1 MTHDTQPSIDAGTPD
16 WKVLVARVLRGVL
29 GLIFLVAAALKA
41 IHPSGFAAQ
50 IESYGWLP
58 GRLIYPSVLF
68 FITLEFLLGA
78 ALLVNVLPRLA
89 TAATGALLVVFTVVL
104 IEAWYN
110 GKLVDCGCFGVDS
123 GLGPGGGALRDLG
136 FLALLVPTFLWGARG
151 RRAGW
156 RVGAVAAT
164 AMLGLGLTLAAPVL
178 PQEWFTELVPGADV
192 VALEMDVLVPEQGA
206 ILVVLLDLEGESSRK
221 AMEPLNELTMDLLEV
236 EVLSF
241 AAAGP
246 DERFVFGIEH
256 GALFP
261 VEEIG
266 EGILGNL
273 ARRLPRFAL
282 LVDGKVATVWNDQ
295 PPDPESVRSALE
307 GGKL

>member
-1 MTHDTQPSIDAGTPD
+1 MTNSTQPPGPSPPG
-16 WKVLVARVLRGVL
+16 WKLLLARVLRGLL
-29 GLIFLVAAALKA
+29 GLLFLVAAALKA
-41 IHPSGFAAQ
+41 IHPTAFAAQ

-58 GRLIYPSVLF
+58 GSLTYPSALF

-78 ALLVNVLPRLA
+78 ALLLNVLPRLA
-89 TAATGALLVVFTVVL
+89 TAGTGALLVGFTVVL
-104 IEAWYN
+104 MEAWYN
-110 GKLVDCGCFGVDS
+110 GKVVDCGCFGVDA
-123 GLGPGGGALRDLG
+123 GLGPGGGVLRDLA
-136 FLALLVPTFLWGARG
+136 FLALLVPTFLWGARAS
-151 RRAGW
+151 RAGW
-156 RVGAVAAT
+156 RVGAVVAT
-164 AMLGLGLTLAAPVL
+164 VLLGLGLTLAAPSL
-178 PQEWFTELVPGADV
+178 PQGWLTDLVPGADL
-192 VALEMDVLVPEQGA
+192 VALEMEVLVPDQGA
-206 ILVVLLDLEGESSRK
+206 VLVVLLDLEAEPSRQ
-221 AMEPLNELTMDLLEV
+221 AIEPLNDLTMDLLEV

-261 VEEIG
+261 VDEIG
-266 EGILGNL
+266 EGTLGNL

-307 GGKL
+307 GGML